1 MIILNENSLSQRLY
15 AIFLSSLDKKVFPGA
30 TVGISQWNGSEYCHF
45 YYNYGL
51 AQSSPS
57 KIKITLETFF
67 DLASLTKALATIPAL
82 LSLIEE
88 EKISWYST
96 LQEIFGNEIEEDK
109 KQINIRQLMSHSSGL
124 PSHKEYFR
132 KLIKVKKSEQKKL
145 LFTSIVKEK
154 LIYLPGRDVI
164 YSDLGFMLLGLI
176 IEKISGR
183 NLEDYIQEKIYKPLN
198 LDNSLFYG
206 KKGSVEG
213 QIYAATEIC
222 PWSGQMLSGR
232 VHDDNCRA
240 LGGVAGHAGLFGNID
255 GVVQWCEHILSQIK
269 GRTIHPSFGNEILR
283 EAMIKVGNS
292 SWTSGFDTPSIKGS
306 SSGRFFSPLSIG
318 HLGYTGT
325 SFWIDPQKDI
335 VVVLLTNRVH
345 SSANN
350 NELIRKFRPLF
361 HDTVMRCLQRENNKK
376 NP

>member
-1 MIILNENSLSQRLY
+1 MIYLNKNSLSQRLY
-15 AIFLSSLDKKVFPGA
+15 AIFSSSLDKKVFPGA
-30 TVGISQWNGSEYCHF
+30 AVGISQWNGSEYCHF
-45 YYNYGL
+45 YYHYGL
-51 AQSSPS
+51 SQSFPS
-57 KIKITLETFF
+57 KVELTVETFF

-88 EKISWYST
+88 GNISWTST
-96 LQEIFGNEIEEDK
+96 LQEIFGNEIGEDK
-109 KQINIRQLMSHSSGL
+109 KQINIRQLISHSSGL

-132 KLIKVKKSEQKKL
+132 KLIKVKKSEKKKW

-154 LIYLPGRDVI
+154 LIYDPGKNVI

-198 LDNSLFYG
+198 LHNSLFYG
-206 KKGSVEG
+206 KKGSEDG

-222 PWSGQMLSGR
+222 PWSGQMMSGR

-240 LGGVAGHAGLFGNID
+240 LGGVAGHAGLFGNIK

-269 GRTIHPSFGNEILR
+269 GRTSHPSFSNEILR
-283 EAMIKVGNS
+283 EAIIKVGNS

-335 VVVLLTNRVH
+335 IVVLLTNRVH
-345 SSANN
+345 SSAND
-350 NELIRKFRPLF
+350 NELIRRFRPLF
-361 HDTVMRCLQRENNKK
+361 HDTVMRCLQRGKNKK
-376 NP
+376 SL